1 MSYTP
6 IHDDPL
12 GVWQAWVE
20 AAKTYDERRVRFDAV
35 PRPMR
40 SRVQSHMRTVVAL
53 ERFHER
59 RKARRSK
66 WL

>member
-6 IHDDPL
+6 TPDDFP

-20 AAKTYDERRVRFDAV
+20 DAKTYDERRARFDTV

-40 SRVQSHMRTVVAL
+40 SRVQSHMRTVLAL

>member
-1 MSYTP
+1 MSFTP
-6 IHDDPL
+6 APDEL
-12 GVWQAWVE
+12 VGVWQAWVE
-20 AAKTYDERRVRFDAV
+20 AGKTHDERLARYAAV
-35 PRPMR
+35 PINLR
-40 SRVQSHMRTVVAL
+40 SRVQSHMRTVRSL